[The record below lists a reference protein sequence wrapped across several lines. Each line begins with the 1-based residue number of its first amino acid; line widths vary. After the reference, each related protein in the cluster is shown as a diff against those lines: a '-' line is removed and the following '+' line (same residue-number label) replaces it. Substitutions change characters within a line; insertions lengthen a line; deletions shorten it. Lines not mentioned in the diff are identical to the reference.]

1 MFPEKC
7 HICEQFMQNCG
18 LCLTQVLELLL
29 TFLPKLRPCIP
40 LFLFFI
46 FVLGSAFFSI
56 VAAGDL
62 DLGVQ

>member
-1 MFPEKC
+1 M
-7 HICEQFMQNCG
+7 CEQFLRNYG
-18 LCLTQVLELLL
+18 LCLTPFLELLL